1 MKTNS
6 IQVGA
11 VIVAGLDYYALPI
24 LNTLVPHFG
33 HTPCVAGLPFFIVI
47 ALGFLIS
54 TLPRHFIQ

>member
-1 MKTNS
+1 ME
-6 IQVGA
+6 IFLAVGA
-11 VIVAGLDYYALPI
+11 VIITEFDYYALPI